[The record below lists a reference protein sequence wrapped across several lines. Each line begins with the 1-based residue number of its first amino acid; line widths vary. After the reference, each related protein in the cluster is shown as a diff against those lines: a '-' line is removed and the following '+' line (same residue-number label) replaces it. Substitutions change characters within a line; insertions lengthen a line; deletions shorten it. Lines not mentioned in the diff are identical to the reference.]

1 MTKSPLIG
9 GPSSKSDVFTYTFS
23 RAFIPPWS
31 SVMTKPETL
40 GPDIS
45 YQGNRN
51 PSFSLHLFYCF
62 ARIIL

>member
-23 RAFIPPWS
+23 QAFIPPWS
-31 SVMTKPETL
+31 FVMTKPETL

-45 YQGNRN
+45 Y
-51 PSFSLHLFYCF
+51 
-62 ARIIL
+62 